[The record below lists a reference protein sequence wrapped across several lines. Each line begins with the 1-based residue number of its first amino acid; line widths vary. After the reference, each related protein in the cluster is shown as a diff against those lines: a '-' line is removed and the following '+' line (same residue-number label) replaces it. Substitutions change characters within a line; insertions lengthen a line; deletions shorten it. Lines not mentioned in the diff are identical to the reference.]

1 MLTTKTVKYGGGGL
15 FVSGR
20 FLNEGSMDERYV
32 GFSPAALKGGGGLRL
47 QGFRVTGFKL
57 PRGPSAP

>member
-1 MLTTKTVKYGGGGL
+1 MLTTKTVKYGGEGGL

-32 GFSPAALKGGGGLRL
+32 GFSPAALKGGGLRL

>member
-1 MLTTKTVKYGGGGL
+1 MLTTKTVKYGGEGGL

-32 GFSPAALKGGGGLRL
+32 GFSPAALKGGGL
-47 QGFRVTGFKL
+47 TA
-57 PRGPSAP
+57 PRF

>member
-32 GFSPAALKGGGGLRL
+32 GFSPAALKGGGGLAA
-47 QGFRVTGFKL
+47 
-57 PRGPSAP
+57 PRF